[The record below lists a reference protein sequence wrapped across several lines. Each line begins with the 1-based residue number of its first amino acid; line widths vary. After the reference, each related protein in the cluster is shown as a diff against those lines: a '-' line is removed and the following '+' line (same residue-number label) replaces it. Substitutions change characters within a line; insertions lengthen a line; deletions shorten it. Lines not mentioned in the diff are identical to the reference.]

1 MKILFLTYYFEPD
14 LSAGSFRN
22 TSLFE
27 ELKEKISENDNIEVI
42 TTKPNRYDSYKVK
55 VNGYEEI
62 ESNIIINRIEIPN
75 HENGLIGQIR
85 SFKVFYLKTL
95 KIVSSKKYD
104 IVYASSSRLF
114 TAYLGAKIAKKKN
127 AQLYLDIRDIFRESI
142 VEIFKNKIIKFFLDL
157 SLRPIEYITFGRAN
171 HINLV
176 SKGFAS
182 YFEKYK
188 NCSKSYFTNGI
199 DHVFLEKQE
208 VHLTNLVA
216 NKPKKIMYAGNIG
229 EGQGL
234 DLIIPHAAL
243 QLSNEYQFIIFG
255 DGGAKQELIDK
266 IDALNVKNVFIHDPV
281 DRKTLIEE
289 YEKADFLFLHLNKY
303 KAFERV
309 LPSKIFEYSTFN
321 KPIIAGVGG
330 YAGSFLREEMENVI
344 LFVPGD
350 IESLVRQLSDFQYCT
365 LHRSSFLEKFSRKS
379 INKGMVE
386 SILAVK

>member
-14 LSAGSFRN
+14 LCAGSFRN
-22 TSLFE
+22 TSLFK
-27 ELKEKISENDNIEVI
+27 ELKEKISENDTIEVI

-55 VNGYEEI
+55 INGYEEI
-62 ESNIIINRIEIPN
+62 YNNIIINRIEIPN
-75 HENGLIGQIR
+75 HKNGLIGQIK

-95 KIVSSKKYD
+95 KIVSLKKYD

-114 TAYLGAKIAKKKN
+114 TAYLGAKIAEKKN
-127 AQLYLDIRDIFRESI
+127 AKLYLDIRDIFREGI
-142 VEIFKNKIIKFFLDL
+142 VEIFKNKIIKFFLDIF
-157 SLRPIEYITFGRAN
+157 LRPLEYITFSRAD

-188 NCSKSYFTNGI
+188 KCSKSYFTNGI
-199 DHVFLEKQE
+199 DDVFLEKKE
-208 VHLTNLVA
+208 RHLTNLIE
-216 NKPKKIMYAGNIG
+216 NNPKKIMYAGNIG

-255 DGGAKQELIDK
+255 DGGSKQKLINK
-266 IDALNVKNVFIHDPV
+266 IEALNLKNVFIHDPI

-289 YEKADFLFLHLNKY
+289 YENADFLFLHLNKY

-309 LPSKIFEYSTFN
+309 LPSKIFEYATFN

-330 YAGSFLREEMENVI
+330 YAASFLKEEMENVI

-350 IESLVRQLSDFQYCT
+350 IESLVKQLSSFQYST
-365 LHRSSFLEKFSRKS
+365 MHRSSFLEKFSRKS

-386 SILAVK
+386 SILSLK